1 MQPGVQQP
9 PLGRSVSRK
18 SGMQPP
24 QLATVVETKHEGLSR
39 PQSLADLQASPC
51 PALSAPAWRMDSP
64 LWTCRCLPAP
74 VLLRWSALVQR
85 AGVALQTMLLAASHL
100 TRCPLCVPFRLPA

>member
-51 PALSAPAWRMDSP
+51 PALSAPA
-64 LWTCRCLPAP
+64 
-74 VLLRWSALVQR
+74 
-85 AGVALQTMLLAASHL
+85 
-100 TRCPLCVPFRLPA
+100 